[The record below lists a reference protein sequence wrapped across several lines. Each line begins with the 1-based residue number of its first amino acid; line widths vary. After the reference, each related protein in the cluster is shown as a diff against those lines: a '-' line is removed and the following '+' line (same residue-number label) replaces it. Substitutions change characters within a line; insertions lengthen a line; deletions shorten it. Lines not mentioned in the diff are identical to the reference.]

1 LTQRIEHPSS
11 LAAIAVE
18 VVIAL
23 RAIKTPK
30 KTGAAR
36 PHKEVN
42 VTFPA
47 ADMS

>member
-1 LTQRIEHPSS
+1 

-23 RAIKTPK
+23 RAIDSPI
-30 KTGAAR
+30 KTGAAG

-42 VTFPA
+42 ITFPA